1 MAASSGGALAGAH
14 ARADDEVRREHELAL
29 VRSALALLANGGAR
43 RVTLVGLSHAAEIL
57 PEVRARAR
65 AHGMILRPIQRQAGC
80 DIAIEPAG

>member
-1 MAASSGGALAGAH
+1 MAASLAGALAGT
-14 ARADDEVRREHELAL
+14 DEDGRVEHELAL

-43 RVTLVGLSHAAEIL
+43 RITLVGLSHAAEIL